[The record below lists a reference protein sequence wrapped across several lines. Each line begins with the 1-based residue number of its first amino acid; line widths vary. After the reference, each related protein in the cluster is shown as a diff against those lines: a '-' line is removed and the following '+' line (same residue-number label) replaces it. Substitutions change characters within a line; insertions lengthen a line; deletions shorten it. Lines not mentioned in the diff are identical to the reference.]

1 MTTKLPDL
9 DARWHPVNPAT
20 ALWDNQSSGGMVHTS
35 MSITIHDELHRQF
48 LAAAEEHDISAREL
62 ITRIYYEA
70 CRELDI
76 DTSRYEESL
85 NKRNN
90 LWRKRFSTKQLH
102 ISEVVMDECDLPGV
116 VASKDIADVDPYYT
130 SFVSRELEPERRS
143 KQMWQLEREI
153 NNATQA
159 IERLTSLKSYTS
171 VFAEGRIS
179 KEEARRELKLILDLM
194 PEEINDTLWGWCSVN
209 DAINLIRRWKRQI
222 VRRMQIQLEIEQ
234 LRFSAKRRA
243 DFEAKAE
250 ARVQKSKKRL
260 LDTYKRQQRVRP
272 KHGGEWPSWAGQ
284 MESYL
289 DHASSPEMYDTGTH
303 WYRIMAKDTILTPAG
318 DEYTITQ
325 VQDDCTVDIS
335 KGLTD
340 DKTK

>member
-20 ALWDNQSSGGMVHTS
+20 ELWDNQSSGGMVHTS
-35 MSITIHDELHRQF
+35 MSITIPEELHRQF
-48 LAAAEEHDISAREL
+48 LTAAEQHDISAREL

-76 DTSRYEESL
+76 DTDRYEALL

-90 LWRKRFSTKQLH
+90 TWRKRFSTKQLH

-116 VASKDIADVDPYYT
+116 VEAQDIADVDPYYT
-130 SFVSRELEPERRS
+130 SFVVQDLSEAKRSR
-143 KQMWQLEREI
+143 QMWRLEREI
-153 NNATQA
+153 NKATNA

-179 KEEARRELKLILDLM
+179 KEEARRELKLILDMM

-209 DAINLIRRWKRQI
+209 DCINLIRRWKRQI
-222 VRRMQIQLEIEQ
+222 VTRMKLQLEIEQ

-250 ARVQKSKKRL
+250 ARIQASKQRIL
-260 LDTYKRQQRVRP
+260 ETYKKQRRLRP
-272 KHGGEWPSWAGQ
+272 RHGAEWPTWAGR

-289 DHASSPEMYDTGTH
+289 DHAASPEMYDVNSR
-303 WYRIMAKDTILTPAG
+303 WYNLMVRDTIITPDG
-318 DEYTITQ
+318 DEHTITE
-325 VQDDCTVDIS
+325 VQSNCTVDIS